1 MSALRAREAGIRF
14 DPAQIRGYCRVC
26 DTETQENMD
35 RLIRRENVPHFREL
49 LRTVKEEAERQR
61 IQKLL
66 AQEQQKQKDAGD
78 NVEE

>member
-1 MSALRAREAGIRF
+1 ME
-14 DPAQIRGYCRVC
+14 
-26 DTETQENMD
+26 

-78 NVEE
+78 KIEE

>member
-1 MSALRAREAGIRF
+1 
-14 DPAQIRGYCRVC
+14 
-26 DTETQENMD
+26 MD
-35 RLIRRENVPHFREL
+35 RLIRRENVRHFREL

-78 NVEE
+78 KVQE